1 MKLEIG
7 EVYERT
13 WPAIF
18 NGVNIDRALRT
29 GPAACFIIS
38 SQLAD
43 LFDLIPAFV
52 PDNPGTCFTDMEEN
66 IYQLRTLTWSGVSLN
81 PAKQIGFGRCYDEE
95 EHTNR
100 LETINYWIIVDI
112 ANAPDY
118 RLLVL
123 PAKRFGAKAHVSRD
137 EILPC
142 FHYPFLCQEK

>member
-7 EVYERT
+7 KVYERT
-13 WPAIF
+13 WPATF
-18 NGVNIDRALRT
+18 NGVNIDKVLRT
-29 GPAACFIIS
+29 GPAACQIIA
-38 SQLAD
+38 SQLTSM
-43 LFDLIPAFV
+43 FDIEPAFPV
-52 PDNPGTCFTDMEEN
+52 DNPGTCFTDMEEN
-66 IYQLRTLTWSGVSLN
+66 IYQLRTLTSYGVLLN

-95 EHTNR
+95 EHINR

-142 FHYPFLCQEK
+142 FHYPFLC